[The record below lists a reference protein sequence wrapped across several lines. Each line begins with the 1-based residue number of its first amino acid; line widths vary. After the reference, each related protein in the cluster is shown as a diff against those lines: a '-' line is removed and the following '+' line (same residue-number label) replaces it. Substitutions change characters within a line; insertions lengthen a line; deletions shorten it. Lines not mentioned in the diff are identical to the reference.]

1 MLMLTDT
8 AAAVI
13 KELTAQL
20 DLPET
25 AGLRI
30 SPTPT
35 PEDNSEPGLAAVLAG
50 APDPQDS
57 VIEVRHARVFLEP
70 EAAGHLNDK
79 ILDAE
84 TQTGGQVMF
93 HVRSQLTPDDIAGS
107 A

>member
-13 KELTAQL
+13 KELAAQL

-30 SPTPT
+30 SPTPEGT
-35 PEDNSEPGLAAVLAG
+35 GETALAAVLAG

-57 VIEVRHARVFLEP
+57 VVEVRHARVFLEP
-70 EAAGHLNDK
+70 EAADHLNDK

-84 TQTGGQVMF
+84 TQNGGKVMF
-93 HVRSQLTPDDIAGS
+93 HLRSQLTPEDLAGS
-107 A
+107 DPA